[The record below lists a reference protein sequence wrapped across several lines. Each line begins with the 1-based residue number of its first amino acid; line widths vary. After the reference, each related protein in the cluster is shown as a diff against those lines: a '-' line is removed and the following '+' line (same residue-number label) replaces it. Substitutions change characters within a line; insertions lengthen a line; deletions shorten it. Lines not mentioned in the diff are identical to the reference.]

1 MFCRTAAA
9 VPRDP
14 IMTSID
20 KDDAVASQPAAT
32 PMPSQAT
39 TLLLTVIAVATGV
52 LVANLY
58 YAQPLIG
65 SIAPELGISLG
76 EAGSIVSVTQ
86 IGYAVGLLLL
96 VSLADLM
103 ENKRLVMVTMAV
115 TTAAL
120 VVTAS
125 SANTAIFFAACFV
138 IGLCSTGAQ
147 VLVPFASHL
156 VPEAQRGRTI
166 GNVMSGLLTG
176 ILLARPLSL
185 FVASVAGWRA
195 VFWMSAVLMLA
206 ITAVLAWLMP
216 TRKPAGALSYGAILR
231 SMVGLV
237 RDLPILRRRAAYQS
251 LMFGAFT
258 MFWTAAPLMLAD
270 RFGLSQQGI
279 ALFALAGAGGA
290 VAAPI
295 AGRLGDR
302 GYARIGTGTAM
313 VMLTIC
319 FCATGWAASAGALV
333 LLGVLAVL
341 LDGAVQVNQIL
352 SQRILYV
359 LAPEAR
365 GRVTAVYM
373 TGAFIGGAAGS
384 ILATQTYHAGG
395 WTATAIAGGI
405 VGLVALCL
413 YATEFI
419 RRG

>member
-1 MFCRTAAA
+1 
-9 VPRDP
+9 
-14 IMTSID
+14 MTSID
-20 KDDAVASQPAAT
+20 KDDAPASPPGSGVAPQRLS
-32 PMPSQAT
+32 
-39 TLLLTVIAVATGV
+39 LLLLIISIATGV

-58 YAQPLIG
+58 YGQPLIG
-65 SIAPELGISLG
+65 SIAPELGISIG
-76 EAGSIVSVTQ
+76 VAGSIVSVTQ
-86 IGYAVGLLLL
+86 IGYAVGLFFL
-96 VSLADLM
+96 VSLADLV
-103 ENKRLVMVTMAV
+103 ENKRLVMLTMGV

-125 SANTAIFFAACFV
+125 SGSAVIFFGACFV

-185 FVASVAGWRA
+185 FVASFAGWRA
-195 VFWMSAVLMLA
+195 VFWMSAVLMLV
-206 ITAVLAWLMP
+206 ITGVLASIMP
-216 TRKPAGALSYGAILR
+216 ARQPTGAKGYGAILK
-231 SMVGLV
+231 SMAVLI
-237 RDLPILRRRAAYQS
+237 RDLPVLRRRAAYQS

-302 GYARIGTGTAM
+302 GHARIGTGVAM
-313 VMLTIC
+313 VMLSAC
-319 FCATGWAASAGALV
+319 FFLTGWAASAGALI
-333 LLGVLAVL
+333 LLAIFAVL

-365 GRVTAVYM
+365 GRVTAIYM
-373 TGAFIGGAAGS
+373 TGAFVGGAIGS
-384 ILATQTYHAGG
+384 TLATQSYHLGG
-395 WTATAIAGGI
+395 WTATSLLGGV
-405 VGLVALCL
+405 VGLVALGL

-419 RRG
+419 RGRG